1 MVKRTLFALF
11 IAVLAAGTYAIA
23 QEQATLTLR
32 SGERI
37 SGQLIDMGGVG
48 FTVRVNGQ
56 ERQIATNDVA
66 IIDFAGSAMT
76 DADWQKVTGGSHVIW
91 LKSGEVISGNLYD
104 IGGTSPL
111 NITFR
116 TGGGERQISSGDISR
131 IVLARTSTSVATTG
145 EQQPSTT
152 AATPSVGGG
161 IAVPANQG
169 WTSTGMIVRRGE
181 ILTFNTTG
189 EIRLSGDASD
199 VAGSAGSRAQRMA
212 AGGAPLPNAF
222 AGALVGRIG
231 NGQVFAIG
239 DQRQVRMPDS
249 GQLFLGINDDHVGD
263 NAGEFRV
270 EIQRGRTRR

>member
-1 MVKRTLFALF
+1 MLKRTLLALL
-11 IAVLAAGTYAIA
+11 IVPLTLATVAKA

-37 SGQLIDMGGVG
+37 SAQLIDLGGVG

-56 ERQIATNDVA
+56 ERQIPTNDVA
-66 IIDFAGSAMT
+66 IIDFTGAAMT
-76 DADWQKVTGGSHVIW
+76 DADWQKVTGGSHAIW
-91 LKSGEVISGNLYD
+91 LKSGEVITGQLFD

-116 TGGGERQISSGDISR
+116 TSGGERQISSSDIGR
-131 IVLARTSTSVATTG
+131 IVLARTTSSVATTG
-145 EQQPSTT
+145 EQPAT
-152 AATPSVGGG
+152 AAATSSAGGG
-161 IAVPANQG
+161 IAVPANQA
-169 WTSTGMIVRRGE
+169 WTSTGMTVRRGE

-199 VAGSAGSRAQRMA
+199 MAGSAGSRGQRMA
-212 AGGAPLPNAF
+212 AAGAPLPNAF
-222 AGALVGRIG
+222 AGALVGRVG

-270 EIQRGRTRR
+270 EIQRVRTRR

>member
-1 MVKRTLFALF
+1 MLKRTFLVLLV
-11 IAVLAAGTYAIA
+11 AVLSAGAYALA
-23 QEQATLTLR
+23 QAQVTLTLR

-37 SGQLIDMGGVG
+37 TADLVDHGGVG

-66 IIDFAGSAMT
+66 IIDFGGAPMT

-91 LKSGEVISGNLYD
+91 LKSGEVITGNLYD
-104 IGGTSPL
+104 ISGTTPL
-111 NITFR
+111 NIVFR
-116 TGGGERQISSGDISR
+116 TGSGERQITSGDISR
-131 IVLARTSTSVATTG
+131 IVLARTTASVATTG

-152 AATPSVGGG
+152 AATPSAGGG
-161 IAVPANQG
+161 IVVPANQS

-181 ILTFNTTG
+181 VLTFNTTG
-189 EIRLSGDASD
+189 EIRLSGDAND
-199 VAGSAGSRAQRMA
+199 MAGSAGSRAQRMA
-212 AGGAPLPNAF
+212 AAGAPLPNAYS
-222 AGALVGRIG
+222 GALIGRVG

-239 DQRQVRMPDS
+239 DQRQVRMPDN